1 MKFLVKIPNEV
12 LEDAKGIACVPEIAD
27 DVFVQRVIATMSAEP
42 PMLKEYKGIE
52 VEVADPVTGVFHDLG
67 IDLRS
72 DRMNEDMSEII
83 TALIGHLSPQTR
95 LRLAT
100 EAKDF
105 GDIDN
110 LSPSDVI
117 DRLTWYGLWNIVD
130 EVLIQRREK
139 REVIR

>member
-1 MKFLVKIPNEV
+1 
-12 LEDAKGIACVPEIAD
+12 
-27 DVFVQRVIATMSAEP
+27 MS
-42 PMLKEYKGIE
+42 
-52 VEVADPVTGVFHDLG
+52 ADPVTGVFHDLG

-72 DRMNEDMSEII
+72 GRMNEDMSEII
-83 TALIGHLSPQTR
+83 TALIEHLSPQTR